1 MLIRSV
7 STKDVTSLTEIYNDY
22 IEKTV
27 ITFEEESITPDEMAA
42 RIDKISQAHLPWLVL
57 EEEEGKV
64 LGYAY
69 AANWHG
75 RSAYRFTA
83 EPTIYLA
90 EAAKSKGQG
99 KILYSSLIEELRKKG
114 FKQLIGLI
122 ALPNA
127 ASVGLHESLGFKKV
141 GEFKDVGFKFDQWL
155 SVGYWQRAL

>member
-27 ITFEEESITPDEMAA
+27 ITFEEESITAEEMAA
-42 RIDKISQAHLPWLVL
+42 RIDKVSQAHLPWLVL

-90 EAAKSKGQG
+90 EAAKGKGQG

>member
-7 STKDVTSLTEIYNDY
+7 STKDVPSLTDIYNNY
-22 IEKTV
+22 IENTI
-27 ITFEEESITPDEMAA
+27 ITFEEDSITSNEMAV
-42 RIDKISQAHLPWLVL
+42 RIDKVSHAHLPWLVL
-57 EEEEGKV
+57 EEDGDV

-69 AANWHG
+69 AGNWHG

-90 EAAKSKGQG
+90 QEAKGKGQG

-114 FKQLIGLI
+114 MKQLIGLI

-127 ASVGLHESLGFKKV
+127 ASVGLHESLGFKKA
-141 GEFKDVGFKFDQWL
+141 GEFKDVGFKFDQWI
-155 SVGYWQRAL
+155 SVGYWQLTL